1 MMYMLG
7 ERLNQ
12 LRKAKKLTQIDFA
25 KIFDIAN
32 GTIGNW
38 KSNARQPDYNTIL
51 KISEYFNVSVDY
63 LFGREET
70 PQGNF
75 IPVLGYVRAG
85 IPITAVEDVLDYEE
99 ISPEMASQ
107 GEHFALK
114 IKGDS
119 MEPRIA
125 DGDVVVRQQSDA
137 DNGDVAVVLVNGDEA
152 TVKKIKKQDIGISLI
167 PLNPAYDIMFYNNE
181 EIKLLPVQIIGKVV
195 ELRARF

>member
-1 MMYMLG
+1 MLG